1 MVSETNGVRRQ
12 AGQSPLT
19 WDDSLAKA
27 AQAWAD
33 APAFTA
39 GGSLHHACC

>member
-1 MVSETNGVRRQ
+1 MRRL
-12 AGQSPLT
+12 AGQPPLT

-27 AQAWAD
+27 ARAWAD
-33 APAFTA
+33 TPASTE